1 MTKELMINGM
11 TCNHCKMRV
20 ENALKGV
27 SGVEAVS
34 VDLAAKTA
42 TVEMASAVE
51 EALLKEVVEDAGYDV
66 IEIR

>member
-27 SGVEAVS
+27 SGVDAVT
-34 VDLAAKTA
+34 VDLAAKKA
-42 TVEMASAVE
+42 TVEMTSPVE

-66 IEIR
+66 LEVK